1 MPLIIEQM
9 LIVVASALVGAA
21 IGYEREIKNKPAGF
35 FTFTL
40 VCVGS
45 CLIAILQ
52 ENLFITSGGE
62 PGRVIAQVVSGVG
75 FLGAGTIL
83 HNRGNVIGISTAAM
97 LWLMAGIGLLI
108 GMGGTNNYIIAA
120 TTVVIVLPLTML
132 SRRFS
137 EKLSKTKKIQRIR
150 IVFEENFEKQLF
162 ENLAS
167 QGVIVRKFFLVNK
180 FIQEEE
186 HVKESIIYFSLPKT
200 RSLDQVLNQIS
211 LLEFVHEIQQ
221 A

>member
-9 LIVVASALVGAA
+9 LRVVASALVGAA

>member
-9 LIVVASALVGAA
+9 LRVVASALVGAA

-120 TTVVIVLPLTML
+120 TTVVIVLPSTML